1 MTPLLRKLYEI
12 RRAKR
17 KKAEERIQERRDE
30 ESLAI
35 LQARAFRAARVKS
48 KVDAIR
54 FREEF
59 GVVPGGGDA
68 LARVVRVVS
77 GNNSRNR
84 ANSERGSRFARK
96 R

>member
-17 KKAEERIQERRDE
+17 KKAEEQIQERKDE

-35 LQARAFRAARVKS
+35 LQARAFRSARVKS
-48 KVDAIR
+48 NVDAIR

-59 GVVPGGGDA
+59 RITTGG
-68 LARVVRVVS
+68 
-77 GNNSRNR
+77 
-84 ANSERGSRFARK
+84 SER
-96 R
+96 